1 MYHSNKVIFFF
12 FVYIAHSYKT
22 VLEIESEY
30 KKK

>member
-1 MYHSNKVIFFF
+1 MYHSNKVNFF